1 MERKENAPDSP
12 YLTDNL
18 KDYPSEL
25 ALLYENSTRRLYS
38 AGEMVYI
45 QSDASKPEFYL
56 IESGRVKIALLSK
69 DGSER
74 TVIIQ
79 ERNTLFGYAAA
90 FDGHP
95 HFQTATALEPSQ
107 LRVIPVETFLALND
121 KYPRLSAVLIAAFA
135 RVTRMLILQ
144 IENDSFM
151 DARRRVAHMLCKLAS
166 EVGQRTPKGIL
177 IAKKV
182 TQEDIGSLTGLSR
195 VSVSL
200 ALNHFEEEDLLR
212 KKRNMIEI
220 FNVEKLQNVAG
231 GTAKMGRPGGHFQEI
246 K

>member
-1 MERKENAPDSP
+1 MGRDEAVPDSP

-18 KDYPSEL
+18 KDYPAEL
-25 ALLYENSTRRLYS
+25 ALLYDNSTTRACG

-45 QSDASKPEFYL
+45 HGTESRPEFYL
-56 IESGRVKIALLSK
+56 IESGRVKIGLLDK

-90 FDGHP
+90 FDGYP
-95 HFQTATALEPSQ
+95 YFQTATALEPTR
-107 LRVIPVETFLALND
+107 LRVISVADFLALND
-121 KYPRLSAVLIAAFA
+121 RHPRLSLLLIAAFA

-144 IENDSFM
+144 IEDVAFM
-151 DARRRVAHMLCKLAS
+151 DAQRRLAHMLCKLAA
-166 EVGQRTPKGIL
+166 EVGQRTPRGLL
-177 IAKKV
+177 IARKV
-182 TQEDIGSLTGLSR
+182 TQEEIGNLTGLSR

-200 ALNHFEEEDLLR
+200 VLNRFEEHGLLR

-220 FNVEKLQNVAG
+220 FDVEKL
-231 GTAKMGRPGGHFQEI
+231 KEI
-246 K
+246 ADPL